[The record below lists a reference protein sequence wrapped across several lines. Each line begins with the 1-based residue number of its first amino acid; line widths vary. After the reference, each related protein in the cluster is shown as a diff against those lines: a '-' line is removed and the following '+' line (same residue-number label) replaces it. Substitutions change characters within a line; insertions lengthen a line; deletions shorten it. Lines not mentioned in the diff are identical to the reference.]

1 MSYLYNTLSPSV
13 IDDEMLQTAVDEQGP
28 KGDAGKVARAEGIE
42 FKDARSLQLDYKNIL
57 TIQGLFEFTNLTKL
71 QLDNNIIEKIEG
83 LDKLVHLVWL
93 DLSFNNIEV
102 IEGLD
107 TLTKLEDLTL
117 YNNRISCIENMDT
130 LTNLEIFSIGNN
142 DIRHVDNILYLRRFR
157 KLKTLNLSR
166 NPLCNLDVYRL
177 YAAAIL
183 PHLVYL
189 DYRLL
194 DDDVRRKGYDRYQIQ
209 VEEILDN
216 ERKAAAA
223 QEEAEK
229 EAADFA
235 YHSAAFIPNLN
246 GPQLFEAMYENDEE
260 GKILNTMPNAE
271 EQITKFSESF
281 EKICHNM
288 FEFGLEAYSKRMDEV
303 NLFWECINEA
313 KSENREA
320 GMKAI
325 SDFTAYKEVR
335 FNQMSHMW
343 DPKEVRRAVCGY
355 NAKVTELW
363 NTLMGAELHLLDQIE
378 EIIQNFDLSLQ
389 DHVSNFNENIQ
400 GFMAQIRELEGNNHE
415 KLILLASQNQDPI
428 LRGDIEVPKDLAA
441 LFADKDTLL
450 NAIATSHDTHML
462 VIDQKEDSMLKGIS
476 KWHADLVNKVHQ
488 EEEIDRNRHRVV
500 EITHF
505 TEHLRDELQNM
516 EMLNIL

>member
-1 MSYLYNTLSPSV
+1 
-13 IDDEMLQTAVDEQGP
+13 MLQTAVDEQGP

-130 LTNLEIFSIGNN
+130 LTNLEIFSI
-142 DIRHVDNILYLRRFR
+142 
-157 KLKTLNLSR
+157 
-166 NPLCNLDVYRL
+166 
-177 YAAAIL
+177 
-183 PHLVYL
+183 VYL